1 MCSTTGNADPAVATQ
16 AGNAAAP
23 EWPRL
28 RRWRRCS
35 EGRHHGVAPD
45 WTCVWG
51 ADVTAVL
58 PTYHRCIGWPRP
70 ASGRV
75 GACHRDRSTREQQI
89 GHTEAE
95 VAMGCPQ
102 AVVCVGLGRARV
114 QTLGKMGV
122 ALLRARERGPEPGPR
137 VLVPRVN
144 PRLPLTCLP
153 CYSRCRPH
161 RRLAAG

>member
-1 MCSTTGNADPAVATQ
+1 MCVRPRVTRTLPWPPRQAMRLPQSGRDSGGGEGAQEAGTTG
-16 AGNAAAP
+16 
-23 EWPRL
+23 
-28 RRWRRCS
+28 WRPT
-35 EGRHHGVAPD
+35 GRVCGVQTLLLYCRPII
-45 WTCVWG
+45 V
-51 ADVTAVL
+51 
-58 PTYHRCIGWPRP
+58 GWPRP

-95 VAMGCPQ
+95 VTMGCPQ

-122 ALLRARERGPEPGPR
+122 DLLRARERGPEPGPR

>member
-1 MCSTTGNADPAVATQ
+1 MRLPQSGRDSGGGEGAQEAGTTGWRPTGRVCVGGVQ
-16 AGNAAAP
+16 
-23 EWPRL
+23 
-28 RRWRRCS
+28 RR
-35 EGRHHGVAPD
+35 GGAD
-45 WTCVWG
+45 WTCVGG

>member
-1 MCSTTGNADPAVATQ
+1 M
-16 AGNAAAP
+16 
-23 EWPRL
+23 L
-28 RRWRRCS
+28 RRQAPRGGDRLDVCVWGGCR
-35 EGRHHGVAPD
+35 GGVAPD
-45 WTCVWG
+45 WTCVGG

-102 AVVCVGLGRARV
+102 AVACVGLGRARV

-122 ALLRARERGPEPGPR
+122 DLLRARERGPEPGPR